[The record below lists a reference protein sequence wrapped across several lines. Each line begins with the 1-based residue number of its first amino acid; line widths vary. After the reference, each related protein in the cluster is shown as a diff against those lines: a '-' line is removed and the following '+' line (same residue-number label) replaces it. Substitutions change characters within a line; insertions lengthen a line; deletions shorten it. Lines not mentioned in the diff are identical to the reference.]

1 VIKRYVIHTQCV
13 VSILVRFS
21 ARPVTRLFQGATQSV
36 IPTLVKDV
44 VARFVGVIFE
54 PEQEAFFELATER
67 LPDRG
72 HQAQLEAGNP
82 PRNGATR
89 NFE

>member
-1 VIKRYVIHTQCV
+1 VVISKGKIVPIRLNQC
-13 VSILVRFS
+13 
-21 ARPVTRLFQGATQSV
+21 QGATQSV